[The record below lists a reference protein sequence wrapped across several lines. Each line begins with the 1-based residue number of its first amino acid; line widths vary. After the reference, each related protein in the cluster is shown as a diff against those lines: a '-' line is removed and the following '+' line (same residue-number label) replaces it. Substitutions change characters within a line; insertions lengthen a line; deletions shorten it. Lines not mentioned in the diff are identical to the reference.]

1 MIRVSYRRL
10 APLTLALGALAL
22 GTGSCAAGPAPR
34 PPRAERV
41 DVVDDYHGTSVP
53 DPYRWLEDPDSAA
66 TRAWIEAENR
76 VTRAH
81 LDAVPERA
89 AIGRRVAELWTYE
102 TFGTP
107 RRHGDWYYFTY
118 NDGHLS
124 QSQLVRTRRLGAE
137 HEVVLDPNTFSA
149 DGTVSLGGTSFSH
162 DGRYLAFG
170 ISDGGSDWRTW
181 RVRDLESGRDLPD
194 VIEWSR
200 FSLPS
205 WSADD
210 SGFFYGRYPE
220 ADRKLTSRARDQA
233 VWFHRLGTEQSQDV
247 LVHQDPEHPDRSFAV
262 EASKDG
268 RWLAMSVREGT
279 ARKNRLWFRAV
290 AAGNDAAWMRRF
302 DAFDAFYEVL
312 GNIGSRFWIRTD
324 HGAPRGRIVR
334 IDLDAPEAP
343 LEEVVAEGDD
353 VLDSASLVGDRLILV
368 TLEDATSRVRT
379 VDLDG
384 QPLEALPLPGLGTAG
399 GFQGEPGDS
408 ETFFAFSSYLEPTS
422 TFRYDLASGRIEPV
436 SRPRVPFDASAY
448 ETHQHFLTSRDGT
461 RLPIFVTHAK
471 GLVLDGSNPT
481 LLYGYG
487 GFDIPMQPAF
497 SPANAAWLDLGGV
510 YAVACLRGGGEYGRE
525 WHMAGTRERKQNVF
539 DDFIS
544 AAEWLVEEGYTS
556 SERLA
561 IHGGSNGGLLV
572 GACLNQRP
580 DLFAAAVPAVGVM
593 DMLRYH
599 LFTIGAAWAS
609 DYGRSD
615 DPAMFPHLL
624 AYSPYHNVRPGA
636 HYPAVLVTTA
646 DHDDRVVPA
655 HSFKYAAALQAAQG
669 GEEPIL
675 IRIDTRAGHGAG
687 KSREQSIEEVTD
699 RLTFLYEELDM
710 RAVRA
715 QPR

>member
-1 MIRVSYRRL
+1 VRRL
-10 APLTLALGALAL
+10 AGLALVLGAW
-22 GTGSCAAGPAPR
+22 SCAATAPR
-34 PPRAERV
+34 PPLAERV
-41 DVVDDYHGTSVP
+41 DVVDDYHGTRVA
-53 DPYRWLEDPDSAA
+53 DPYRWLEDPDSPR
-66 TRAWIEAENR
+66 TRSWIEAENR

-89 AIGRRVAELWTYE
+89 AIAERVAELWTYE
-102 TFGTP
+102 SFGIP
-107 RRHGDWYYFTY
+107 RRHGDWTYFTY

-124 QSQLVRTRRLGAE
+124 QSQLVRTRSFGGG

-162 DGRYLAFG
+162 AGRYLAFG

-200 FSLPS
+200 FSTPS
-205 WSADD
+205 WAADD

-220 ADRKLTSRARDQA
+220 ADRKLVSRAHDQA
-233 VWFHRLGTEQSQDV
+233 VWFHVLGTEQSQDV
-247 LVHQDPEHPDRSFAV
+247 LIHRDPEHPDRSFDV
-262 EASKDG
+262 EATKDG
-268 RWLAMSVREGT
+268 RWLSLSVREGT
-279 ARKNRLWFRAV
+279 ARKNRLWFRA
-290 AAGNDAAWMRRF
+290 AEAGNDAPWMRRF
-302 DAFDAFYEVL
+302 DEFDAFYEVL
-312 GNIGSRFWIRTD
+312 GNVGSRFWIRTD
-324 HGAPRGRIVR
+324 NGAPRGRVVR
-334 IDLDAPEAP
+334 IDLDAPGAP
-343 LEEVVAEGDD
+343 LEEVVAEGED

-379 VDLDG
+379 ADLDG
-384 QPLEALPLPGLGTAG
+384 RPLGALALPGLGTAR
-399 GFQGEPGDS
+399 GFEGEPGDVD
-408 ETFFAFSSYLEPTS
+408 TFFSFQSFLEPTS
-422 TFRYDLASGRIEPV
+422 NFRYDLASEEVEPV
-436 SRPRVPFDASAY
+436 TRPRVPFDGSAY
-448 ETHQHFLTSRDGT
+448 ETHQHFLSSRDGT
-461 RLPIFVTHAK
+461 RVPIFVTHAK
-471 GLVLDGSNPT
+471 GLVLDGTNPT

-525 WHMAGTRERKQNVF
+525 WHLAGTKEHKQNVF
-539 DDFIS
+539 DDFIA
-544 AAEWLVEEGYTS
+544 AAEWLVSEGYTS

-580 DLFAAAVPAVGVM
+580 DLFAAAVPSVGVM

-636 HYPAVLVTTA
+636 RYPAVLVTTA

-669 GEEPIL
+669 GDEPIL

-699 RLTFLYEELDM
+699 RLTFLYEELDL

-715 QPR
+715 EPR